1 MFFRRLL
8 VVLGSLGIIATL
20 AAPAAAA
27 TTSPTP
33 KIIEG
38 IFDISRLTVD
48 QQLLVEEALA
58 CDDFDW
64 ARLKPSLKKKTGRSA
79 IVVEN
84 KDLSKW
90 GAVGA
95 SWSTG
100 VLQMEKTITDPHWYQ
115 QIFMHEI
122 GHMVDFYYLMPRKL
136 HDEVSEIYG
145 APWSVMGHDFNG
157 GFTNAFSCF
166 DAGDANGY
174 LDEIKILQIRTLLGG
189 VASPP
194 AKTL

>member
-1 MFFRRLL
+1 MFFRRLF

-20 AAPAAAA
+20 AGPAAAA

-33 KIIEG
+33 KMVEG
-38 IFDISRLTVD
+38 IFDISRLTAD

-58 CDDFDW
+58 CDDFNW
-64 ARLKPSLKKKTGRSA
+64 ASLKPALKKKTGRSA
-79 IVVEN
+79 IIVEN
-84 KDLSKW
+84 KDLSQW

-100 VLQMEKTITDPHWYQ
+100 VLQMEKTLTDPHWYQ
-115 QIFMHEI
+115 QIFMHEV

-136 HDEVSEIYG
+136 HGQVSKIYG
-145 APWSVMGHDFNG
+145 APWSTMGHDFNG

-166 DAGDANGY
+166 NAGDANGY
-174 LDEIKILQIRTLLGG
+174 LDETKVLAIRTLLGG
-189 VASPP
+189 EGVAPT
-194 AKTL
+194 KTM